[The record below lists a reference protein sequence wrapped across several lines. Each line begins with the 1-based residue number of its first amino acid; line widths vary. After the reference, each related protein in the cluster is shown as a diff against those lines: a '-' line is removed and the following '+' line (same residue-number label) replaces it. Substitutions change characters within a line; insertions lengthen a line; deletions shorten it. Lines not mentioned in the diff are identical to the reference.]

1 MTWAALLGVL
11 AMFDCLL
18 GGFRAAAGR
27 NGRLEKKAYYR
38 QALVRAALAGMLLV
52 GVHVVLA
59 LVLVSL
65 SPSPTETWNAFVA
78 AAELLVVFYGAFA
91 TLTSFA
97 FVFYLAPASD
107 FRVLTS
113 VIVLGPLTLF
123 RPVVIGG
130 GIVLAAAKAT
140 DPRVALLGC
149 SAGLSMILFEH
160 ALGRAHRREWE
171 RLLGERRG
179 RY

>member
-1 MTWAALLGVL
+1 MIWAALLAVL
-11 AMFDCLL
+11 ALFDCLL

-27 NGRLEKKAYYR
+27 NGRLEKRTYYR
-38 QALVRAALAGMLLV
+38 QALARAALAGTLLV
-52 GVHVVLA
+52 GVHAVLA
-59 LVLVSL
+59 LVLVST
-65 SPSPTETWNAFVA
+65 SPTPTATWSAFVDA
-78 AAELLVVFYGAFA
+78 AALLVVFYGAFA
-91 TLTSFA
+91 TLTLLA
-97 FVFYLAPASD
+97 FVFYLAPVGE
-107 FRVLTS
+107 FRVLTT

-160 ALGRAHRREWE
+160 VLGRAHRREWK
-171 RLLGERRG
+171 RLLD
-179 RY
+179 

>member
-1 MTWAALLGVL
+1 MIWAALLGVL
-11 AMFDCLL
+11 ALFDCLL

-27 NGRLEKKAYYR
+27 NGRLEKKVYYR
-38 QALVRAALAGMLLV
+38 QALVRAALAGALLV

-59 LVLVSL
+59 LVFVST
-65 SPSPTETWNAFVA
+65 SPAPTATWLAFVDA
-78 AAELLVVFYGAFA
+78 AALLVAFYGVFA
-91 TLTSFA
+91 TLTLLA
-97 FVFYLAPASD
+97 FVFYLAPVGD

-149 SAGLSMILFEH
+149 SAGLSMLLFEH
-160 ALGRAHRREWE
+160 VLGRAHRREWQ
-171 RLLGERRG
+171 RLLD
-179 RY
+179 

>member
-11 AMFDCLL
+11 ALFDCLL

-38 QALVRAALAGMLLV
+38 QALVRAALAGALLV

-59 LVLVSL
+59 LVLVST
-65 SPSPTETWNAFVA
+65 SSTPTATWSAFVA
-78 AAELLVVFYGAFA
+78 AAQLLVAFYGAFA
-91 TLTSFA
+91 ALTLLA
-97 FVFYLAPASD
+97 FVFYFAPVGD
-107 FRVLTS
+107 FRALTS

-130 GIVLAAAKAT
+130 GIAVAAAKAT

-149 SAGLSMILFEH
+149 SAGLSMIFFEH
-160 ALGRAHRREWE
+160 LLGRAHRREWE
-171 RLLGERRG
+171 RLLE
-179 RY
+179 